1 MKPAHRVVLAILDGW
16 GIRAERAD
24 NAILQQGT
32 PALDRTY
39 PLSEVAD
46 AIRYVQAGK
55 TRGKAVITV

>member
-1 MKPAHRVVLAILDGW
+1 LSGSKLRELVEAGKL
-16 GIRAERAD
+16 
-24 NAILQQGT
+24 T